1 MKHFDNAR
9 NLTLALICA
18 TTLGACSKSLE
29 SISGNPGENVGNFSQ
44 SQTVGNSLVDE
55 LSASSTSITASDAV
69 SQNAGV
75 SLTSSEVGIFSA
87 KVPPACVSVVPNPV
101 VDTDNDGVPDSATYT
116 FNCNKTRV
124 TGGTSSLTGSATLN
138 DPGTG
143 FNLSV
148 TELKSEFKNADGSL
162 SSSSIRNGTRSVT
175 GSSTQL
181 SLNNSLTVARTS
193 SDGSASIANSLSL
206 SFTADSGSSI
216 TQGQPLPSGTIA
228 ATGNYGWVRGS
239 ENYSFQVTTPTALR
253 YDASC
258 SSEFKITSGVLR
270 ATLQGTGANGF
281 VRLTFNGCGVAPSVI
296 FLKN

>member
-101 VDTDNDGVPDSATYT
+101 VDTDNDGVPDNATYT
-116 FNCNKTRV
+116 FNCTKTRA
-124 TGGTSSLTGSATLN
+124 TGGTS
-138 DPGTG
+138 
-143 FNLSV
+143 
-148 TELKSEFKNADGSL
+148 
-162 SSSSIRNGTRSVT
+162 
-175 GSSTQL
+175 
-181 SLNNSLTVARTS
+181 SLTVARTS